1 MAPTST
7 DSDSNS
13 ADPTPRIGIIGVG
26 GAGGNAINNMI
37 RAELAGVNY
46 LAANTDAQALMAS
59 LASHSLQLG
68 AGLTSGLGSGAQV
81 AVGRAAAEESA
92 EDIKKWVGQC
102 DLLFIAAGMGGGT
115 GTGAAP
121 VIAEIA
127 REQQALSVGVI
138 TLPFDFEGP
147 QRMHSAIEGMLE
159 LEKLV
164 DTLIVIPNQHLFAVA
179 NASTTFANAFVMAD
193 EVLHDAIRGI
203 TDLIVLPGLINL
215 DFADVKTVITQT
227 GRAMMGTGEASGE
240 GRALS
245 AAEAAIANPL
255 LDIVSIKGAQGLLIN
270 VTGGTDMT
278 LFEIDEA
285 TNRIRD
291 EVGGESMIIFGSAF
305 DASLDGT
312 LRVSVVATGL
322 QGPQI
327 NVRTRLPEPEPEI
340 EPEPVAEQEGED
352 EYEDN
357 FDDEFESEQESE
369 PETFVPPAIEPAM
382 AAVMEAVME
391 HASDELVQSPESH
404 PIPAPTVPRP
414 VESPAST
421 PAPAAPPPV
430 TEYVEDPAPAPMP
443 HLFADAESREP
454 AASLSITAKAEKT
467 AQEAEQHTRPGYGEK
482 PGGKSK
488 SRFGWAGKLFRS

>member
-1 MAPTST
+1 MTSASK
-7 DSDSNS
+7 DSDPT
-13 ADPTPRIGIIGVG
+13 DPSPRIGIIGVG

-37 RAELAGVNY
+37 RADLAGVNY
-46 LAANTDAQALMAS
+46 LAANTDAQALAAS

-81 AVGRAAAEESA
+81 EIGRAAAEESV
-92 EDIKKWVGQC
+92 EDIKKWVSQC

-121 VIAEIA
+121 VIADIA
-127 REQQALSVGVI
+127 RDQQALSVGVV

-147 QRMHSAIEGMLE
+147 QRMRTATQGMIE

-164 DTLIVIPNQHLFAVA
+164 DTLIVIPNQNLFAIA

-215 DFADVKTVITQT
+215 DFADVRSVITKT

-240 GRALS
+240 GRAIN

-255 LDIVSIKGAQGLLIN
+255 LDIVSIKGAEGLLIN

-285 TNRIRD
+285 ANRIRS
-291 EVGGESMIIFGSAF
+291 EVGGDSLIIFGSAF
-305 DASLDGT
+305 DPALDGK

-322 QGPQI
+322 QGPQS
-327 NVRTRLPEPEPEI
+327 NSRPVSPEPEPEP
-340 EPEPVAEQEGED
+340 EPEPTP
-352 EYEDN
+352 
-357 FDDEFESEQESE
+357 E
-369 PETFVPPAIEPAM
+369 PQPEAFAPPAIEPAM

-391 HASDELVQSPESH
+391 HASEEPEQETTVAPEAEGNSDSH

-414 VESPAST
+414 EN
-421 PAPAAPPPV
+421 
-430 TEYVEDPAPAPMP
+430 
-443 HLFADAESREP
+443 EP
-454 AASLSITAKAEKT
+454 AAAAPAINETESPTPEPKPEPEEVPAMTDEPSKKEKT
-467 AQEAEQHTRPGYGEK
+467 K
-482 PGGKSK
+482 
-488 SRFGWAGKLFRS
+488 FGWAGRIFRS